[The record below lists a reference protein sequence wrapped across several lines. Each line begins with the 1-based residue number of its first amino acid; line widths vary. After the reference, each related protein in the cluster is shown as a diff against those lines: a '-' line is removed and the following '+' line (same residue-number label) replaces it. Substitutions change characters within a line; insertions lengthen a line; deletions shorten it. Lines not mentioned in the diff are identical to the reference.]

1 MTWQDEMF
9 VERLVRL
16 DQNHSRRSKLMS
28 NRSVVPRWTVDLGR
42 VATIFGAGLIGLL
55 SVPLSRYAMFHSQGL
70 GNSSANPEL
79 VMAIDGVFAFCIAF
93 FLVRMVLSVSCMSHM
108 IAQVAGIWIALTSM
122 HNLVHSHPGF
132 WAQAFSAEWVERMIR
147 TTEPGTL
154 YLLGTGFP

>member
-16 DQNHSRRSKLMS
+16 DQNLSRRKRLMMG
-28 NRSVVPRWTVDLGR
+28 RTVIPRWTVDLGR
-42 VATIFGAGLIGLL
+42 VASIVGAGVIGVLA
-55 SVPLSRYAMFHSQGL
+55 VPLSRYAMFHSQGL
-70 GNSSANPEL
+70 GNSDANPEL

-108 IAQVAGIWIALTSM
+108 MAQVAGIWIALTTM
-122 HNLVHSHPGF
+122 HNFVHSHPEF
-132 WAQAFSAEWVERMIR
+132 WAQAFSPEWVERIIR